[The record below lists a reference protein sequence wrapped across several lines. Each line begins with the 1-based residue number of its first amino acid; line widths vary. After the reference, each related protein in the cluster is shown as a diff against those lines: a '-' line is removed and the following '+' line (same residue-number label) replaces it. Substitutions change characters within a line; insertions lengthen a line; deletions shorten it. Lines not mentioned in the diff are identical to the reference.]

1 MIDKILCNLLIILAV
16 FLGACTT
23 NPVIS
28 NAGYAINSS
37 GDPFKSWKELNEQA
51 VIMQQ
56 YDYSCGAAA
65 LATLMKYYFQDDVT
79 EKSLLDYIRKKL
91 TAEEYAVVEEQGL
104 SFLELEKISQS
115 LGYQSASVRLQ
126 PSALKELAGPVIVYV
141 STKDYRHFAVFRG
154 VREDRVFLADPS
166 RGNLIMTI
174 DEFLKEW
181 KGETFILGKQGF
193 GTPIQ
198 YPLAI
203 LLSPQFRNEIELLR
217 TPILKPPASA
227 TRMTLE

>member
-1 MIDKILCNLLIILAV
+1 MHKIQSIFLIVLGI
-16 FLGACTT
+16 FLSACTAK
-23 NPVIS
+23 PIIS

-37 GDPFKSWKELNEQA
+37 NHHFKSWKELNEQA

-65 LATLMKYYFQDDVT
+65 LATLMKYYFQKNVT
-79 EKSLLDYIRKKL
+79 EKSLLDHVKKTL
-91 TAEEYAVVEEQGL
+91 TAKEYIVVEEQGL
-104 SFLELEKISQS
+104 SFLELEKVSQS

-181 KGETFILGKQGF
+181 KGETFILGKKGF
-193 GTPIQ
+193 GTPAQ
-198 YPLAI
+198 HPLAI
-203 LLSPQFRNEIELLR
+203 LLSPRFRNEIELLR
-217 TPILKPPASA
+217 NPILKPPAAA
-227 TRMTLE
+227 TRMSLE